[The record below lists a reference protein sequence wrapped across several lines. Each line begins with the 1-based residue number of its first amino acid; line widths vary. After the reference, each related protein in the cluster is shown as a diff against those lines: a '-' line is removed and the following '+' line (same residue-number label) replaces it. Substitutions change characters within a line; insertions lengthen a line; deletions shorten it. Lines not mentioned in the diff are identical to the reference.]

1 MKYKYEY
8 IPIAMY
14 TVMFLANKQIVIDD
28 KLL

>member
-8 IPIAMY
+8 IQIVMY

-28 KLL
+28 KPL